1 MADLY
6 VKKFDM
12 INPFVVASSP
22 ATQGALNVLKSAK
35 MRPGAIVLRNYG
47 HGSGGG
53 SFIGPDS
60 KAMFGGEMAIHSHA
74 VGRQIPDS
82 VDTLEKYCEE
92 VHKIKKEMDSDI
104 KLWVSVGHYS
114 DIVKGG
120 DWEKNWA
127 HQAEELAL
135 AGADAIELHFNTP
148 GVAVAKDRTF
158 AYHQL
163 LRHSIELMKRTV
175 PNMPIMAK
183 LAIESTDALTSMRIA
198 EAAGA
203 AAAGPTARWKGYYM
217 DLDWRGTEARPGAG
231 YGGTQATPL
240 VCYSIAEART
250 AGVKIPLYG
259 GGGVFN
265 YENAARILM
274 AGSEMVQLGALAC
287 AGGTMACKKLISDLN
302 RWMDENG
309 YADMD
314 SLVGDSLKLFQM
326 DADFTKKRQNKL
338 ADAYQTADA
347 DRTKCIGCGAARMS
361 AGIRASR
368 SRSAR
373 PTRPISAS
381 AAATASRSA
390 RHRHSMWIRR
400 VFSVP
405 PLRKRASGGV
415 TSNRGIAVRLSQN
428 QRPAPVYHRSAAAIH
443 PKMTMAQHVQA
454 TAAQLRR
461 FL

>member
-1 MADLY
+1 MNTTGRTSLICERGREMADLY

-22 ATQGALNVLKSAK
+22 ATQGAKNVLKTAK
-35 MRPGAIVLRNYG
+35 MRPGAIVLRNFG

-60 KAMFGGEMAIHSHA
+60 SDMYAGNMAIHSHA
-74 VGRQIPDS
+74 VGRQIKDE
-82 VDTLEKYCEE
+82 VTTLEQYCEE
-92 VHKIKKEMDSDI
+92 VEKIKREMDSDI

-120 DWEKNWA
+120 DWEKDWE
-127 HQAEELAL
+127 HQAVELKR

-163 LRHSIELMKRTV
+163 LRHCIEIMKKTV
-175 PNMPIMAK
+175 PDVPVMAK
-183 LAIESTDALTSMRIA
+183 LAIESVDALTSMRIA

-203 AAAGPTARWKGYYM
+203 AAAGPTARWKGFYM

-265 YENAARILM
+265 YENALRILM

-287 AGGTMACKKLISDLN
+287 SGGVSQCKKLIDQVSK
-302 RWMDENG
+302 WMDENG
-309 YADMD
+309 YKDMD
-314 SLVGDSLKLFQM
+314 SLVGDGLKLFQM
-326 DADFTKKRQNKL
+326 DKDFTLSRQNRL
-338 ADAYQTADA
+338 ADAYQNASVDQN
-347 DRTKCIGCGAARMS
+347 KCIGCGRCLDVCWHEGIELKEKKAQKTDACIGCGYCFQVCPTKALFVDKKGILRAS
-361 AGIRASR
+361 FEEAGIERGR
-368 SRSAR
+368 SK
-373 PTRPISAS
+373 P
-381 AAATASRSA
+381 
-390 RHRHSMWIRR
+390 
-400 VFSVP
+400 
-405 PLRKRASGGV
+405 
-415 TSNRGIAVRLSQN
+415 
-428 QRPAPVYHRSAAAIH
+428 
-443 PKMTMAQHVQA
+443 
-454 TAAQLRR
+454 
-461 FL
+461 

>member
-1 MADLY
+1 
-6 VKKFDM
+6 
-12 INPFVVASSP
+12 
-22 ATQGALNVLKSAK
+22 
-35 MRPGAIVLRNYG
+35 
-47 HGSGGG
+47 
-53 SFIGPDS
+53 
-60 KAMFGGEMAIHSHA
+60 
-74 VGRQIPDS
+74 
-82 VDTLEKYCEE
+82 
-92 VHKIKKEMDSDI
+92 MDSDI

-163 LRHSIELMKRTV
+163 LRHSIELMKKTV

-347 DRTKCIGCGAARMS
+347 DRTKCIGCGRCEDVCWHQGIEIKERKAYKTDKCIGCGYCFQVCPTQALYVDKKGILRS
-361 AGIRASR
+361 AFEEAGIR
-368 SRSAR
+368 
-373 PTRPISAS
+373 
-381 AAATASRSA
+381 
-390 RHRHSMWIRR
+390 
-400 VFSVP
+400 
-405 PLRKRASGGV
+405 
-415 TSNRGIAVRLSQN
+415 RGN
-428 QRPAPVYHRSAAAIH
+428 
-443 PKMTMAQHVQA
+443 K
-454 TAAQLRR
+454 
-461 FL
+461 

>member
-163 LRHSIELMKRTV
+163 LRHSIELMKKTV

-250 AGVKIPLYG
+250 AGYRDCIAEQATDKQLLEWFSETTLLVSQEGPIPQMTAVQQALERCFADLIDHDETQKVKVEYRQRYRTVVVEYTNRSGEHELHPM
-259 GGGVFN
+259 
-265 YENAARILM
+265 YEMSDGYRSVLSMVADIAHRMAVLNPQLGDAILETPGIIVIDEVELHLHPGWRKRILKDLTSVFPNIQFIVSTYSPEVITSYKE
-274 AGSEMVQLGALAC
+274 ANLILLKHEGSATQIESAYGKDVNTVFRSIL
-287 AGGTMACKKLISDLN
+287 
-302 RWMDENG
+302 
-309 YADMD
+309 
-314 SLVGDSLKLFQM
+314 LVRD
-326 DADFTKKRQNKL
+326 
-338 ADAYQTADA
+338 
-347 DRTKCIGCGAARMS
+347 
-361 AGIRASR
+361 
-368 SRSAR
+368 R
-373 PTRPISAS
+373 PTEIEE
-381 AAATASRSA
+381 
-390 RHRHSMWIRR
+390 
-400 VFSVP
+400 
-405 PLRKRASGGV
+405 
-415 TSNRGIAVRLSQN
+415 
-428 QRPAPVYHRSAAAIH
+428 
-443 PKMTMAQHVQA
+443 
-454 TAAQLRR
+454 
-461 FL
+461 

>member
-135 AGADAIELHFNTP
+135 AGADAIELHFQYP
-148 GVAVAKDRTF
+148 GRCRGK
-158 AYHQL
+158 
-163 LRHSIELMKRTV
+163 
-175 PNMPIMAK
+175 
-183 LAIESTDALTSMRIA
+183 
-198 EAAGA
+198 
-203 AAAGPTARWKGYYM
+203 GPYIC
-217 DLDWRGTEARPGAG
+217 LP
-231 YGGTQATPL
+231 
-240 VCYSIAEART
+240 
-250 AGVKIPLYG
+250 
-259 GGGVFN
+259 
-265 YENAARILM
+265 
-274 AGSEMVQLGALAC
+274 
-287 AGGTMACKKLISDLN
+287 
-302 RWMDENG
+302 
-309 YADMD
+309 
-314 SLVGDSLKLFQM
+314 
-326 DADFTKKRQNKL
+326 
-338 ADAYQTADA
+338 
-347 DRTKCIGCGAARMS
+347 
-361 AGIRASR
+361 
-368 SRSAR
+368 
-373 PTRPISAS
+373 S
-381 AAATASRSA
+381 AAPPFHRIDEKDSTQYANHGQTCHRVHRRADLHANCRGSRRCSC
-390 RHRHSMWIRR
+390 R
-400 VFSVP
+400 
-405 PLRKRASGGV
+405 
-415 TSNRGIAVRLSQN
+415 SNRPLEGLLHGS
-428 QRPAPVYHRSAAAIH
+428 
-443 PKMTMAQHVQA
+443 
-454 TAAQLRR
+454 
-461 FL
+461 